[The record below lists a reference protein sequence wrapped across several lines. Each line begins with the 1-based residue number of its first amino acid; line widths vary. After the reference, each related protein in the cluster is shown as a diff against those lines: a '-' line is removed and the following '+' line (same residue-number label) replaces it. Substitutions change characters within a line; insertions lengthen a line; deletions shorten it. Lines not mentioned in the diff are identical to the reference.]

1 MSNQDEKKTPTET
14 DAELE
19 SFTER
24 RARLYTAIGE
34 VVRPGPDTPKDKE
47 IEYLCTGVSA
57 QFLALRGS
65 AYAFKMTGLISD
77 DAYKIIDEALERTE
91 EAYRVA
97 VCKELEA
104 RQPADD
110 SESPTVH

>member
-24 RARLYTAIGE
+24 RNRLYTAIGA
-34 VVRPGPDTPKDKE
+34 VVLPGPDTPE
-47 IEYLCTGVSA
+47 GEELEYLCAGVSA

-77 DAYKIIDEALERTE
+77 EAAEIIDQSLSLIE
-91 EAYRVA
+91 VA
-97 VCKELEA
+97 FRKAVSAGSEG